1 MASDLDLVKLWTY
14 LRWRN
19 PAPRSRIKI
28 FQISSQNIYKNLKK
42 KVPKPKP
49 DQTWSN
55 QNTNLRLILLERKT
69 KNRTNYSYYIIIW
82 YNLVY
87 LCDQIMYIQ

>member
-28 FQISSQNIYKNLKK
+28 FQISFQNISKNLKK
-42 KVPKPKP
+42 KF
-49 DQTWSN
+49 QN
-55 QNTNLRLILLERKT
+55 QNQIKLDPT
-69 KNRTNYSYYIIIW
+69 RTRIYGWFY
-82 YNLVY
+82 
-87 LCDQIMYIQ
+87 